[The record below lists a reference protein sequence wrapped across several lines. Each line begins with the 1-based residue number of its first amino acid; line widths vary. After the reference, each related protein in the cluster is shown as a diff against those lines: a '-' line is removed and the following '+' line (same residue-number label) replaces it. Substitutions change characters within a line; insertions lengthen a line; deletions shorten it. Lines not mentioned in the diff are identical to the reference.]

1 MKKVLFSIL
10 ALAVVVPSAA
20 FAADLAADATYKAKC
35 AVCHGANAEGKPAM
49 KVTPLKAAAAKSSA
63 ELTSTIEK
71 GTTTT
76 PKMPAFKGKVTDAQI
91 KTLVAEIKALK

>member
-20 FAADLAADATYKAKC
+20 FAADLAADANYQAKC
-35 AVCHGANAEGKPAM
+35 AVCHGKSAEGKPAM
-49 KVTPLKAAAAKSSA
+49 KVAPLKAAAAKSSA
-63 ELTSTIEK
+63 ELTSTIEN

-76 PKMPAFKGKVTDAQI
+76 PKMPGFKGKLTDADI
-91 KTLVAEIKALK
+91 KTLVTEIKALK